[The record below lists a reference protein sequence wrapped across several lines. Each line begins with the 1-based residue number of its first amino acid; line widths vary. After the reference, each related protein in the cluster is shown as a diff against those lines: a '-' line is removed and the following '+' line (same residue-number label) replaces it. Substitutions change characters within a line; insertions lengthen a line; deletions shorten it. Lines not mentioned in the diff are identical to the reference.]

1 LKLLLDTHALL
12 WWLAA
17 DKQLSDKAAKAI
29 AEPQNIVFVSAAS
42 IWEVRIKESLRKIK
56 LPAKLLETIALEK
69 FELLSI
75 SAQHADVVSALP
87 KIHKDPFDR
96 MLIAQSKVEGL
107 LFVTADSTL
116 QSYGINTLW

>member
-17 DKQLSDKAAKAI
+17 DKQLSEKAAKAI